1 MHLIRHMHYIKW
13 EVLKLGLKH
22 VVIRLMITVTPGME
36 FMTNYASQW
45 MTSYLNLSVVCV
57 SCFA

>member
-1 MHLIRHMHYIKW
+1 MHHIKW
-13 EVLKLGLKH
+13 EVVLKLGLKH

-36 FMTNYASQW
+36 CTTNYASQW
-45 MTSYLNLSVVCV
+45 MTYLNLNVVCV

>member
-1 MHLIRHMHYIKW
+1 MHYIKW

-36 FMTNYASQW
+36 FTTNYASQW